1 MYFILLQRWMLIL
14 QWVSQNVWVFFL
26 LWGISWNMQNEP
38 FMKNTEDWL
47 DEIKLRFSIGQ
58 SGNAPKGTAAYYGAY
73 SSRGEYMDMSAIYPS
88 RMQLNNLKWE
98 TSTEYNLGGDF
109 SFSMAS

>member
-1 MYFILLQRWMLIL
+1 MGKSERLGIFPT
-14 QWVSQNVWVFFL
+14 V
-26 LWGISWNMQNEP
+26 GISWNMQNEP
-38 FMKNTEDWL
+38 FMKNTEDWM

-73 SSRGEYMDMSAIYPS
+73 TSRGEYMDMSAIYPS

>member
-1 MYFILLQRWMLIL
+1 
-14 QWVSQNVWVFFL
+14 
-26 LWGISWNMQNEP
+26 
-38 FMKNTEDWL
+38 MKNTEDWL

-88 RMQLNNLKWE
+88 RMQLNNLNGKLQQNIIWVVI
-98 TSTEYNLGGDF
+98 LA
-109 SFSMAS
+109 FSMAS